1 MTVHGEV
8 LFEFA
13 PRGGS
18 MRVTAFHVDTLT
30 EIVLQAPSRMS
41 HYHME
46 KLALR
51 KLNYVL
57 NRRRAVAVRTVPRDG
72 TLAIV

>member
-1 MTVHGEV
+1 MSVRGEV

-13 PRGGS
+13 PQGS
-18 MRVTAFHVDTLT
+18 AVRVTAFHVDTLT
-30 EIVLQAPSRMS
+30 EIVLQAPSQLS

-51 KLNYVL
+51 KLAYVL
-57 NRRRAVAVRTVPRDG
+57 SRRPVSVANEYRGRGP
-72 TLAIV
+72 AI